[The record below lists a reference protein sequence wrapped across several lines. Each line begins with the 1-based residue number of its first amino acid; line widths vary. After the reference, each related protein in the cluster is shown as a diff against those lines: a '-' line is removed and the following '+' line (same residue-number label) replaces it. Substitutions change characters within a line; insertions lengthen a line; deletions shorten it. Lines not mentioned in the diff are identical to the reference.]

1 MKKGFLS
8 IIALL
13 TVLIFATPAHAGFVT
28 KKATS
33 VTSII
38 SPAPAHNNAGSSR
51 QEIRNARL
59 QKLSAILNHEDH
71 DHEHEHHRHDSGWEG
86 TAAMWCGIG
95 GIFFLPAFLCAVV
108 FGVMGMGKGRR
119 HRGRAIAGLVI
130 GIVAI
135 NLLLLL
141 IALG

>member
-28 KKATS
+28 KKATT

-38 SPAPAHNNAGSSR
+38 SPAPAYKKAGSSR
-51 QEIRNARL
+51 QDIRNARL
-59 QKLSAILNHEDH
+59 QKLSAVLNHEDQ
-71 DHEHEHHRHDSGWEG
+71 EHEHHRHDSGWQG

-95 GIFFLPAFLCAVV
+95 GLLFFPAFICAVV
-108 FGVMGMGKGRR
+108 FGIMGMGKGRR
-119 HRGRAIAGLVI
+119 HRGRAIAGLAI
-130 GIVAI
+130 GLVAI
-135 NLLLLL
+135 NLFVLL